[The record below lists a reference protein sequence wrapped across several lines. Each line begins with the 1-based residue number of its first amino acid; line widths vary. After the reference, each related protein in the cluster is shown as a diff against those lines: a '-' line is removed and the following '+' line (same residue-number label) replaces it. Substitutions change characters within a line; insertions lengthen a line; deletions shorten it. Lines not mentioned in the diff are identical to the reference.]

1 MKKALKIVLIILVVG
16 IIAIQFYRPAREN
29 FPIVQAETLESTTQV
44 PENVEQ
50 ILKRSCNDCHTN
62 QTNWVWYSNVAPISW
77 GMVDHVNEGRKE
89 LNFSKWAT
97 YNDNRK
103 DHKLD
108 EICEQV
114 ETGEMPHYQYLWLHW
129 DATLS
134 KEDVKT
140 LCDWTLSEKKR
151 IAQTVKEVQTSN

>member
-1 MKKALKIVLIILVVG
+1 MKKALKIIAVVIVIG
-16 IIAIQFYRPAREN
+16 IIAIQFNRPAREN
-29 FPIVQAETLESTTQV
+29 IPIVQAETLEATTQL
-44 PENVEQ
+44 PENVDQ

-62 QTNWVWYSNVAPISW
+62 QTNWVWYSNIAPISW
-77 GMVDHVNEGRKE
+77 GMVDHVNDGRKE

-97 YNDNRK
+97 YNSNRK

-129 DATLS
+129 NASLS
-134 KEDVKT
+134 KDDVKT
-140 LCDWTLSEKKR
+140 LCDWTSSEKKR
-151 IAQTVKEVQTSN
+151 IAQTVEEVQPAK